1 MNTQGKNCITNTWA
15 STIKTLTSIS
25 LFSPPI
31 PLPEK
36 NKCFENPIS
45 SADNS
50 CVNNLMNCE
59 ALEEQ
64 TMYQEMLC
72 NVAECNEPARCN
84 LRSSRQKKPSEKKDD
99 FLWYENTKDVRIFR
113 I

>member
-1 MNTQGKNCITNTWA
+1 MHGFHMNTQGKNWITNTWA
-15 STIKTLTSIS
+15 STIKTLTSSS
-25 LFSPPI
+25 LLSLPI

-72 NVAECNEPARCN
+72 DVAECNEPARRN
-84 LRSSRQKKPSEKKDD
+84 LRSARQKKPSEKKDD
-99 FLWYENTKDVRIFR
+99 FYGIKISKM
-113 I
+113 